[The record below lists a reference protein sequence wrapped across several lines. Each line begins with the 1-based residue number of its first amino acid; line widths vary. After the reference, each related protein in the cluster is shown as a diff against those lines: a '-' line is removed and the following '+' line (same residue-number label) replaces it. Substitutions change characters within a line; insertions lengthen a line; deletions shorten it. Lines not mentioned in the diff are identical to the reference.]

1 MLTQEEISDRI
12 EIAEVLQRYF
22 RSMDTWDYDLLETVF
37 TPDARLRYDALEG
50 TETTYRKMIAGFRE
64 FNRYFS
70 FMQHMSGQLLIELDG
85 DTARSNHNL
94 RAIHVQTTH
103 QGEENEWIIYGVY
116 WDLHVRTEPGWRI
129 SERHFRS
136 LRTVG
141 RLLPFD
147 QVRSYPE
154 PPWL

>member
-1 MLTQEEISDRI
+1 
-12 EIAEVLQRYF
+12 
-22 RSMDTWDYDLLETVF
+22 MDTWDYDLLETVF